1 MVNVP
6 EQDRRTK
13 MSPTERRGVTRRS
26 VVALVPAA
34 AVAVPLLA
42 VTPAH
47 ARPRTFECAL
57 DLVMS

>member
-1 MVNVP
+1 MVDVP
-6 EQDRRTK
+6 AEDRGT
-13 MSPTERRGVTRRS
+13 TERRGLTRRS

-47 ARPRTFECAL
+47 ARSRTFECAL
-57 DLVMS
+57 DLVRP